1 MIPEAKLYHNN
12 SPLNR
17 MDIQAKKI
25 MQIKNFYYIYKKHAK
40 KTVLSDFMFFYSL
53 FGLFTIA
60 LKEYLRNGDKET
72 YKQLKGFA
80 DGIIKLLKY
89 KNTILKK

>member
-1 MIPEAKLYHNN
+1 
-12 SPLNR
+12 
-17 MDIQAKKI
+17 
-25 MQIKNFYYIYKKHAK
+25 MQVKNFYYVYKKHAQ

-60 LKEYLRNGDKET
+60 LNEYLFNGDKE
-72 YKQLKGFA
+72 KCRQLKGFTE
-80 DGIIKLLKY
+80 GIIKLLKY